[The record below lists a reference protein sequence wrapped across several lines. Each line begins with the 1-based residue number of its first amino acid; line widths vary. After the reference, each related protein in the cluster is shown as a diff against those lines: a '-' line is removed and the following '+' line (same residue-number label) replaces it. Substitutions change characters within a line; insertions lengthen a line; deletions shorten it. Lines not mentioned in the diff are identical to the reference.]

1 MSDQRERLLYKAN
14 RSLAAA
20 AVTGFSLA
28 LYALPGLAQ
37 AQYQVTDAQLQTSVT
52 TALHA
57 DSKLNGTGNSTIL
70 VKASQGVV
78 TLMGDVANED
88 ARAEAEQ
95 VTAGISG
102 VRSIQDNINVGS
114 ISSSAASGQAASG
127 QQLGAP
133 AAAQPGQENL
143 PPPPPD
149 EEAAGPQQ
157 QPGQTSEPQY
167 TPYPQQGTGQQTQGN
182 PSYQQAQPYPTGAY
196 PPQYGQPDYGTRG
209 NSHVPGQY
217 PQQAPQ
223 QYAQQGSFG
232 VTPQLQDAS
241 GPVTIPPGT
250 LLSVRT
256 TQPLSTS
263 NLTGGEFF
271 DVTAAADVYA
281 DNVIA
286 IPRGAV
292 LTGQVVEAKNA
303 GPYGGSPKLDLRLTA
318 VHLGPA
324 TFPLVSEIWTSQG
337 PSKTGYTATN
347 TIGGAA
353 LGAIIGA
360 AAGGGIGAG
369 IGAIAGGTSGA
380 LISGAT
386 HGPRLD
392 LPSEALL
399 QFHIEEPLTLQPV
412 PYSEAQRLAASV
424 PPQPVLQRRP
434 AYAVAPYPYGYVRP
448 YPYAVRPYPY
458 GYYRYP
464 Y

>member
-1 MSDQRERLLYKAN
+1 MSDQRERLIYKAN

-20 AVTGFSLA
+20 VAGFSLT

-37 AQYQVTDAQLQTSVT
+37 GQYGVSDAQLQTSVT

-70 VKASQGVV
+70 VKASHGVV
-78 TLMGDVANED
+78 TLMGDVTNED

-102 VRSIQDNINVGS
+102 VQSIQDNINVGS
-114 ISSSAASGQAASG
+114 AGGLVASGQVASG
-127 QQLGAP
+127 QQAGAP
-133 AAAQPGQENL
+133 TAAQNGQENL

-149 EEAAGPQQ
+149 EEAAAPTQQ
-157 QPGQTSEPQY
+157 SGQAGEQQY
-167 TPYPQQGTGQQTQGN
+167 TPYPQQGTGQQTQQN
-182 PSYQQAQPYPTGAY
+182 SPYQQTQPYSTGGY
-196 PPQYGQPDYGTRG
+196 PPQYSQPDYGPRG

-223 QYAQQGSFG
+223 QYAQQSSFG
-232 VTPQLQDAS
+232 VAPQLQDAS

-256 TQPLSTS
+256 TQPLSTR

-281 DNVIA
+281 NNVIA

-337 PSKTGYTATN
+337 PSKSGYTAAN

-392 LPSEALL
+392 LPPEALL

-424 PPQPVLQRRP
+424 PQQPVLQRRP
-434 AYAVAPYPYGYVRP
+434 VYAAVPPPYGYVVRP
-448 YPYAVRPYPY
+448 YPYVVRPYPY

>member
-1 MSDQRERLLYKAN
+1 MSNQQTRLFHKAN
-14 RSLAAA
+14 RAIAAA
-20 AVTGFSLA
+20 ALTGLSLA
-28 LYALPGLAQ
+28 MHALPGMAQ
-37 AQYQVTDAQLQTSVT
+37 ANQVNYGVSDTQLQASVT

-57 DSKLNGTGNSTIL
+57 DSKLSGTGNSTIL

-78 TLMGDVANED
+78 TLMGDVASED
-88 ARAEAEQ
+88 ARTEAEQ
-95 VTAGISG
+95 VTAGVSG

-114 ISSSAASGQAASG
+114 VLGSAAPG
-127 QQLGAP
+127 QQASASAAP
-133 AAAQPGQENL
+133 QAGQENI

-149 EEAAGPQQ
+149 EEAAGPSQ
-157 QPGQTSEPQY
+157 QPSRAGEPQY
-167 TPYPQQGTGQQTQGN
+167 TPYPQQGTQQQ
-182 PSYQQAQPYPTGAY
+182 SQQSQPYPAPSSSSNGY
-196 PPQYGQPDYGTRG
+196 PPQPSQPDYGPRG

-217 PQQAPQ
+217 TQQAPQ
-223 QYAQQGSFG
+223 QYPQPGSIS
-232 VTPQLQDAS
+232 VAPQLQDAS

-256 TQPLSTS
+256 TQPLSTG

-281 DNVIA
+281 NNVIA

-303 GPYGGSPKLDLRLTA
+303 GPFGGSPKLNLRLTA

-360 AAGGGIGAG
+360 AAGGGVGAG

-392 LPSEALL
+392 LPPEALL

-424 PPQPVLQRRP
+424 PQQPMLQRRP
-434 AYAVAPYPYGYVRP
+434 VYVAAPYGYVARP
-448 YPYAVRPYPY
+448 YPYVVRPYPY
-458 GYYRYP
+458 GYYRYS